1 MSGREINLDG
11 GEISVIKA
19 LGVGSGEMNG
29 EDLMTRLGGELVPA
43 ELIETLKGLIM
54 MGYVEADKNAFYNSG
69 DLGSVHFR
77 VNSGYSKDLREA
89 LSPQHSAPKK
99 SKRVRRE

>member
-1 MSGREINLDG
+1 MSGREIHLDG

-43 ELIETLKGLIM
+43 ELMDTLKGLM
-54 MGYVEADKNAFYNSG
+54 ALGYVEADKSSFYNT
-69 DLGSVHFR
+69 DEFKNVHFR

-89 LSPQHSAPKK
+89 LSPQQGKPKK

>member
-19 LGVGSGEMNG
+19 LGFGSTEVNG
-29 EDLMTRLGGELVPA
+29 EDLMTKLSGDLVPA
-43 ELIETLKGLIM
+43 ELMETLKGLIA
-54 MGYVEADKNAFYNSG
+54 MGYVESDKSSFYNT
-69 DLGSVHFR
+69 DEFKVVHFR
-77 VNSGYSKDLREA
+77 VNSGYGKDLREA
-89 LSPQHSAPKK
+89 LSPQPRQKK

>member
-19 LGVGSGEMNG
+19 LGVGSGEMTG
-29 EDLMTRLGGELVPA
+29 EDLMTRIGGELVPA
-43 ELIETLKGLIM
+43 ELIDTIKGLIS
-54 MGYVEADKNAFYNSG
+54 MGYVEADKSSFYNT
-69 DLGSVHFR
+69 DEFKVICFR

-89 LSPQHSAPKK
+89 LSPIQKPKK